1 MSVLDNVGGAAAGSV
16 KQPGGKLPASDDA
29 LIAMFLDETEPKEK
43 GSDII
48 DTGVYPDFEAP
59 APPPPEYEPD
69 PWPSD
74 GGLPDGTMPDADDL
88 GTDGEKVLLSLATL
102 PVETIVETVDITL
115 TELIVRGCKLE
126 DYEGKD
132 DDKLMTT
139 EADRAALVKATERY
153 LESQSIRVTPL
164 TGLLVTVALVYGK
177 KMMYGMKLKKLV
189 AKADA
194 MARELDALREANA
207 RMAVELRAREAQAVD
222 DDEITDAVWHEVK

>member
-1 MSVLDNVGGAAAGSV
+1 MSVLDNVGGVAAGSV
-16 KQPGGKLPASDDA
+16 KQPGDKLPASDDA

-207 RMAVELRAREAQAVD
+207 RMTAELRAREAEAVD

>member
-1 MSVLDNVGGAAAGSV
+1 MSVLDNVSGAAAGVV
-16 KQPGGKLPASDDA
+16 KQPGGMLPASDDA

-59 APPPPEYEPD
+59 APPEYEPG

-74 GGLPDGTMPDADDL
+74 GGLTDGTMPGADDL

-102 PVETIVETVDITL
+102 PVETIVDTVDITL

-207 RMAVELRAREAQAVD
+207 RMTAELRAREAEAVD